1 MSSRSALFVLVL
13 AMGCGRSTPA
23 PGAEST
29 PHADP
34 HATDVVR
41 DASSAAVDAYVLNW
55 PTVDGTTFLTADE
68 IAKACGAKPGSLTMN
83 VLPLGEPTTDA
94 LGEDHPLF
102 VGEVAR
108 AKESEHFMGIV
119 TQVRENDANAQKLA
133 AAFNS
138 MYKPIAG
145 TDLRSNRND
154 GNGWIR
160 REVHGQRGRYL
171 YSIYETDKTGAKEVC
186 DDTELVAV
194 IRILESRLP

>member
-1 MSSRSALFVLVL
+1 MSSRSAPFVLVF

-23 PGAEST
+23 PGPEPA
-29 PHADP
+29 PPADP
-34 HATDVVR
+34 RATVVAR
-41 DASSAAVDAYVLNW
+41 DASSAAVDAYVLTW
-55 PTVDGTTFLTADE
+55 PTVDGATFLTADE
-68 IAKACGAKPGSLTMN
+68 IAKACGAKPGALTMK

-94 LGEDHPLF
+94 LGEDHTLF

-119 TQVRENDANAQKLA
+119 VQVRENEANAKKMA

-138 MYKPIAG
+138 IYKPIAG

-154 GNGWIR
+154 GNGRIR

-171 YSIYETDKTGAKEVC
+171 YSIYETDDTGAKEIC

-194 IRILESRLP
+194 IRLLESRLP